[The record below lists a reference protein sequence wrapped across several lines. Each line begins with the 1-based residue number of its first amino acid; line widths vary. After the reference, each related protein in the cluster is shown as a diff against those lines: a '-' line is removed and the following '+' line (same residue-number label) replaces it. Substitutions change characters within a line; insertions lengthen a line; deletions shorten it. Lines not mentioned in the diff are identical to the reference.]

1 MYTFG
6 HYIDY
11 DERETLARIYTE
23 DEVPLNVSLDA
34 GSDMDLKAEEPC
46 SAAFWSN
53 DYEVSVYPSEEAYYQ
68 AAEQAAQMASIAMIP
83 MGTFSPEQQTA
94 AILFSGIVR
103 EVERNPE
110 PQEGMPLWRLR
121 IETYAFHFDLY
132 YYQDEPVAPGYV
144 IHGQAWLYGKVTR
157 A

>member
-1 MYTFG
+1 
-6 HYIDY
+6 
-11 DERETLARIYTE
+11 
-23 DEVPLNVSLDA
+23 
-34 GSDMDLKAEEPC
+34 
-46 SAAFWSN
+46 
-53 DYEVSVYPSEEAYYQ
+53 
-68 AAEQAAQMASIAMIP
+68 MASIAMIP

-132 YYQDEPVAPGYV
+132 YYQDEPIAPESV